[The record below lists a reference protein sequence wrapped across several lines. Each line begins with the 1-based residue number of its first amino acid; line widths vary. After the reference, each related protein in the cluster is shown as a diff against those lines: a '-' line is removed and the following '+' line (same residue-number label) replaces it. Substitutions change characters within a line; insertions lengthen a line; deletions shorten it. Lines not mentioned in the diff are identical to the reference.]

1 MASLMKFTGGGR
13 GRGASGT
20 LDHYNSIKIR
30 ENTENVLPGL
40 WILFHPNTMC

>member
-1 MASLMKFTGGGR
+1 MASLMKFTEGGG
-13 GRGASGT
+13 GASGT